1 MLGILCTHMYLW
13 GISSKNLLLLCWGS
27 LPPEASYPE
36 VTGATATTTNPF
48 HNLRLVCR
56 SFCWFTG
63 RRSLPKVHSREGPIE
78 GPLATCERRSK
89 TPTTSDPELT
99 GHGPKN
105 ETPPS
110 PRNLRRTGGSVP
122 ITTRRSL
129 RDVNGSSTAKREK
142 TS

>member
-1 MLGILCTHMYLW
+1 MRVLIAGQNSMWPLPPARGY
-13 GISSKNLLLLCWGS
+13 CWGS
-27 LPPEASYPE
+27 LPPEAPYPE

-78 GPLATCERRSK
+78 GPLATCERRLK